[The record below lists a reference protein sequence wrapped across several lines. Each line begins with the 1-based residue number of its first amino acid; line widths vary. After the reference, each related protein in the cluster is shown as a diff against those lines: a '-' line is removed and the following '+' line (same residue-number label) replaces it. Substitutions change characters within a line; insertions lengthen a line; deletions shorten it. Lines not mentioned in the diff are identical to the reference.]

1 MSYKILCILGPTC
14 TGKTDF
20 SIKLAKILP
29 IEIINIDS
37 IMIYK
42 NMTIGSAKPNK
53 TILKLIKHHLINIK
67 DPTENY
73 SVMDFCKNAYNILK
87 KFSKKKTLVFVG
99 GNLMYMWTF
108 QNIFIPN
115 IKKCNINN
123 LKYKFIN
130 IALMPLNK
138 RILKKNIETRLNDM
152 TKKKFIDEVYSLHK
166 RTDLNI
172 NLNSINSIG
181 YKDIW
186 FYIENKIIFNNTKN
200 SIIKNTMEL
209 SNKQLLW
216 LKNWGENIFFF
227 NSNEKN
233 FLLKIKNLINN
244 NFTYKRGSLNVLD
257 I

>member
-20 SIKLAKILP
+20 SIKLAKTLP

-53 TILKLIKHHLINIK
+53 IILKLIKHHLINIK
-67 DPTENY
+67 DPAENY
-73 SVMDFCKNAYNILK
+73 SVIDFCKNAYNVLK
-87 KFSKKKTLVFVG
+87 SFSKKKTLVFVG

-108 QNIFIPN
+108 QNIFMPK
-115 IKKCNINN
+115 IKTCNINN

-138 RILKKNIETRLNDM
+138 KILKKNIENRLNEM
-152 TKKKFIDEVYSLHK
+152 TKKNFINEVFSLYK
-166 RTDLNI
+166 RVDLNI
-172 NLNSINSIG
+172 NSNSINSIG

-186 FYIENKIIFNNTKN
+186 LYIDNKIIFNDVKN
-200 SIIKNTMEL
+200 LIIKNTLEL

-216 LKNWGENIFFF
+216 LKNWGENIFFLIQM
-227 NSNEKN
+227 K
-233 FLLKIKNLINN
+233 KI
-244 NFTYKRGSLNVLD
+244 FY
-257 I
+257 